1 MEHYFKDIVNRINKR
16 SSEATLSM
24 LGITQP
30 ELRKYL
36 KGVYEQPLSFS
47 TRFLADPVFEPL
59 FGWQEDKITMA
70 ELAGNLLQ
78 HELVEAMDSP
88 PKELRGEYSFSKE
101 WYPYKHQVKAWRKLC
116 QHDAKSIVVTSGT
129 GSGKTE
135 CFVVPVLNDLI
146 SEFCASGEPLIG
158 TRALFI
164 YPLNALIN
172 SQRDRL
178 RAWTSAFES
187 NIRFCLYNGNTKE
200 NEKAITQREIPNQV
214 LSRRLLRQE
223 PTPILVTNATMLE
236 FMLVRQVDAPIL
248 DQSKGKLRWIVLDEA
263 HTYVGSQA
271 AELALL
277 LRRVM
282 HAFGVEAKNV
292 RFVATSATIGDEE
305 GNEKLKN
312 FLANIAGIDEG
323 QVTVIGG
330 NREVPTLE
338 LTPNYDESIEELCS
352 VDKGK
357 LISAD
362 RYKKLVG
369 NKISRQIREHIVS
382 QSIPTTLSDLAARV
396 FGEERRHDE
405 KAHQDMMSWLDV
417 CSNTRNQ
424 VNDEPGQPFLP
435 LRSHLFHQVQS
446 GLWCCANAKC
456 NSKVG
461 TALEYNWP
469 FGIVYTDRRVRC
481 DCGAPVYELT
491 FCVECNEPHLK
502 ACDVNGRLVQPINE
516 IVDEFSLQVEEEGN
530 EEGTKL
536 LQNTV
541 ILAPFESSE
550 MTYQLEISKQDFS
563 INNQEES
570 FPVACCIEVPQ
581 CACCRHRSPRQQSV
595 FRSCLLGTPFYV
607 SNTVPSLLEF
617 CEDGHKPNESPG
629 RGRRL
634 ITFTDSRQGTARI
647 ATKIQQDSER
657 ERVRGIVYSVVAEN
671 INVLTPDE
679 RKKLELSITNL
690 EESEQKIRAAGLQKE
705 ADHFKNKI
713 EKEKLKLYGQTEIC
727 PVTWPEMVARLRSNP
742 DINTWMLDYYNSQNP
757 GLFPRASGGQ
767 VLAEMLLLRE
777 FARRPKRQN
786 SLETLGLV
794 GVVYPALDNDLQPP
808 REWEN
813 IGLNLDDWR
822 AFLKLALDFYIREN
836 TIIDV
841 PTDWTNWMGAR
852 IYPKVVMSPDSD
864 EATSN
869 RLMKWPL
876 TKISQNSRMIRMLS
890 YQCNLNL
897 DSVVNRDLI
906 NEIMRAV
913 WKNLTGHTGILRLVP
928 ATLHYHLNR
937 DKIAFKIL
945 DHGFVCPVTQ
955 RIIDST
961 FRRVTPYLPSNPN
974 GMNYR
979 CTQVSIPNYRPDVSH
994 LSNERERLE
1003 QARSWV
1009 ESQGGISELRQQN
1022 LWTDLSDR
1030 IIEGGRYFRAAEHS
1044 AQQSASRLN
1053 KYESLFKLGKL
1064 NVLSCSTTMEMGV
1077 DIGGLSQVAMN
1088 NVPPHPANYL
1098 QRAGRAGRRGETQ
1111 ALGFTICKD
1120 NPHDRSVFADPLW
1133 PFKARVANPHVAL
1146 DSSRIVERHI
1156 NALILAYFFRRV
1168 MTVIE
1173 QQTTALNCGWFF
1185 YSESGDLTP
1194 VDRFIG
1200 WLDEMLYHGI
1210 PDELQDGLRSLV
1222 IRTPFIGTV
1231 VEVLLQNS
1239 KDAIQDVKRNWE
1251 PEHNRLLEELETT
1264 SRLSERDPYR
1274 KRVDRDLQSIQNAY
1288 LLAELAMRSY
1298 LPGYGFPT
1306 GIAIFDQYSMHEYV
1320 RTHSTPRDDNISRVR
1335 DKPGR
1340 DLPVAL
1346 REYSPGA
1353 TVVLD
1358 GLVYKS
1364 AGISLNRFADA
1375 DLTENQLMRIEYRC
1389 ARCGHIDNKTGTAF
1403 ESLCGDCGAVIRQ
1416 DDVRKYLQPTGF
1428 AVDFYSSPTTDVSVQ
1443 PFIKTQEPWV
1453 TANNA
1458 LQSLPSQELGKFR
1471 ASKNGHIFHHVSGEN
1486 GTGYAVCLRCGR
1498 AEGMT
1503 ETNEYPAR
1511 LRPGIPHKKLRGRPS
1526 NEAAADC
1533 DGPDG
1538 SHLIADNLHLGVM
1551 DQTDVFELYLKR
1563 PLENQ
1568 YLRHSEAVDD
1578 TGRLTWT
1585 LAVVLRQAL
1594 ADILGINVSEIGYA
1608 VKPSALTDC
1617 DYAAAGIVLFDE
1629 CGGGAGFASSAPRYL
1644 TEMFHKSRQ
1653 YLNCPAECSSA
1664 CQSCLIGHDT
1674 RFHLDR
1680 LDRILALEYI
1690 NDDFFNR
1697 LELPKHLKIF
1707 GTNTAYMYESIYA
1720 AITQSSHSGSDS
1732 LTVYLSGDPNEWDL
1746 ASSELKK
1753 QIIGWNEQFDD
1764 LKLAICADDISI
1776 FHASIREDLWL
1787 FTKLGAKIVLVSNQ
1801 DHVIAQ
1807 TTSSHGVM
1815 TIGSSDIST
1824 RIPNEN
1830 FWRVPDQILLRSGT
1844 HQEISDYTEIDSNL
1858 LREKSTPSDKEIEIR
1873 NELNGGVSQFGN
1885 RLWQILGEQSQYL
1898 TAKFSDEDRL
1908 VELVYSDRYLYT
1920 PWSVILINEI
1930 IMNLKRTLAN
1940 KWQVDEVLIS
1950 TGKKTDNRRS
1960 VKRGFFANW
1969 NNHQTRI
1976 DVTRTY
1982 LSKNDVIASVIA
1994 IEPFKLPHG
2003 RILELKWESGE
2014 LTTIRLDQGVGYWRN
2029 EHDSRL
2035 GFLDH
2040 EGTLEKQT
2048 SDMASA
2054 LRYLSVRGQDY
2065 PTQVFIKG
2073 SMD

>member
-36 KGVYEQPLSFS
+36 KFVYEQPLSFS

-70 ELAGNLLQ
+70 ELAGDLLQ

-88 PKELRGEYSFSKE
+88 PKELRDEYSFKKE
-101 WYPYKHQVKAWRKLC
+101 WHPYKHQVRAWRRLC
-116 QHDAKSIVVTSGT
+116 QQDAESIVVTSGT

-146 SEFCASGEPLIG
+146 SEFCASGKPLVG

-178 RAWTSAFES
+178 RAWTRAFES

-271 AELALL
+271 AELSLL

-282 HAFGVEAKNV
+282 HAFGVEAQNV

-305 GNEKLKN
+305 ENEKLKN

-338 LTPNYDESIEELCS
+338 LTLNNDESIEELCM

-357 LISAD
+357 SVSAD
-362 RYKKLVG
+362 RYRKLVG
-369 NKISRQIREHIVS
+369 NKISRQIRNHLVS

-396 FGEERRHDE
+396 FGEERRHDD
-405 KAHQDMMSWLDV
+405 KAHQDMLSWLDV
-417 CSNTRNQ
+417 CSDTRNQ
-424 VNDEPGQPFLP
+424 VNDEPSEPFLP

-446 GLWCCANAKC
+446 GLWCCADAEC

-461 TALEYNWP
+461 TVLENNWP
-469 FGIVYTDRRVRC
+469 FGIVYTERRVRC
-481 DCGAPVYELT
+481 VCGAPVYELT

-502 ACDVNGRLVQPINE
+502 ACDANGRLVQPINE
-516 IVDEFSLQVEEEGN
+516 VVDEFSLQVEDEGTEEGK
-530 EEGTKL
+530 TR

-541 ILAPFESSE
+541 ILSPSVSAET
-550 MTYQLEISKQDFS
+550 TYQLVISKQDFG
-563 INNQEES
+563 INNQEDS
-570 FPVACCIEVPQ
+570 FQVACCIEVPQ
-581 CACCRHRSPRQQSV
+581 CACCRHNSPRQQSV
-595 FRSCLLGTPFYV
+595 FRSCLLGTPFYI

-617 CEDGHKPNESPG
+617 CEDGQKPNESPG

-647 ATKIQQDSER
+647 AAKIQQDSER
-657 ERVRGIVYSVVAEN
+657 DRVRGIVYSVVAEN
-671 INVLTPDE
+671 INSMTPDE
-679 RKKLELSITNL
+679 RINIERSITEN
-690 EESEQKIRAAGLQKE
+690 EESERKIRAAGLQKE
-705 ADHFKNKI
+705 ADHYKVKI
-713 EKEKLKLYGQTEIC
+713 EEGKQKLYGPTEIS
-727 PVTWPEMVARLRSNP
+727 PVSWPEMVARLRANP

-757 GLFPRASGGQ
+757 ALFPKAGGGQ

-794 GVVYPALDNDLQPP
+794 GVVYPALQNDLQPP
-808 REWEN
+808 REWET
-813 IGLNLDDWR
+813 ICLNLDDWR
-822 AFLKLALDFYIREN
+822 AFLKLALDFYVREN

-852 IYPKVVMSPDSD
+852 IYPKVVMSPDAD
-864 EATSN
+864 EATTN
-869 RLMKWPL
+869 RLMKWPM
-876 TKISQNSRMIRMLS
+876 TKISQNSRLIRMLS

-897 DSVVNRDLI
+897 NSVRNRDLI

-913 WKNLTGHTGILRLVP
+913 WQNLTGPAGILRLVP

-937 DKIAFKIL
+937 DKIAFKIIEN
-945 DHGFVCPVTQ
+945 GFVCPVTQ

-961 FRRVTPYLPSNPN
+961 FRQVTPYLPSHPN

-979 CTQVSIPNYRPDVSH
+979 CTQVSIPNYRPDVSQIR
-994 LSNERERLE
+994 NEQERLE
-1003 QARSWV
+1003 QARCWV
-1009 ESQGGISELRQQN
+1009 AGQQEISELRQQN

-1030 IIEGGRYFRAAEHS
+1030 IIEGGRYFRVAEHS
-1044 AQQSASRLN
+1044 AQQSTSRLST
-1053 KYESLFKLGKL
+1053 YESLFKLGKL

-1133 PFKARVANPHVAL
+1133 PFKARVACPHVAL

-1156 NALILAYFFRRV
+1156 NSLILAYFFRRV
-1168 MTVIE
+1168 MTVME

-1200 WLDEMLYHGI
+1200 WLDEMLDHRI

-1222 IRTPFIGTV
+1222 IRTPFVGTV
-1231 VEVLLQNS
+1231 VKVLLQRA
-1239 KDAIQDVKRNWE
+1239 KDAVQEVKQNWE
-1251 PEHNRLLEELETT
+1251 PEHNRLLEELETI
-1264 SRLSERDPYR
+1264 SSLSERDPYR
-1274 KRVDRDLQSIQNAY
+1274 RRVERDLRSIQNAF
-1288 LLAELAMRSY
+1288 LLAELATRSY

-1306 GIAIFDQYSMHEYV
+1306 GIAIFDPYSMHELV
-1320 RTHSTPRDDNISRVR
+1320 RSRYNPREDNISRVR

-1375 DLTENQLMRIEYRC
+1375 DLTENQLIRVEYRC
-1389 ARCGHIDNKTGTAF
+1389 ARCGHIDNMTGTAF
-1403 ESLCGDCGAVIRQ
+1403 DSLCGDCGAVIRQ

-1428 AVDFYSSPTTDVSVQ
+1428 AVDFYSSPTTDVSIQ

-1458 LQSLPSQELGKFR
+1458 LQSLPTRELGKFR
-1471 ASKNGHIFHHVSGEN
+1471 ASKSGHIFHHVSGEN

-1503 ETNEYPAR
+1503 ETNGYPAR
-1511 LRPGIPHKKLRGRPS
+1511 LRPGIPHKKLRGRPG
-1526 NEAAADC
+1526 NEVAVDC

-1563 PLENQ
+1563 PIENQ
-1568 YLRHSEAVDD
+1568 YLRHSEVIDD
-1578 TGRLTWT
+1578 TRRLTWT

-1594 ADILGINVSEIGYA
+1594 ADILGINAAEMGYA

-1617 DYAAAGIVLFDE
+1617 DYAAVGIVLFDE
-1629 CGGGAGFASSAPRYL
+1629 CGGGAGFASSAPRHL
-1644 TEMFHKSRQ
+1644 ADMFHRARQ
-1653 YLNCPAECSSA
+1653 YLNCPADCGSA

-1674 RFHLDR
+1674 RFHLDL
-1680 LDRILALEYI
+1680 LDRNLALEYI

-1697 LELPKHLKIF
+1697 LELPKHLKVF
-1707 GTNTAYMYESIYA
+1707 GASTAYMYESINT
-1720 AITQSSHSGSDS
+1720 AISQSSHSGSDS
-1732 LTVYLSGDPNEWDL
+1732 LTVFLSGDPNEWDL
-1746 ASSELKK
+1746 ASSDLKK
-1753 QIIGWNEQFDD
+1753 LIVRWNEQFDD
-1764 LKLAICADDISI
+1764 LKLVICGDDISI

-1787 FTKLGAKIVLVSNQ
+1787 FTKLGAKVGLVSNQ

-1807 TTSSHGVM
+1807 ISSSLGVT
-1815 TIGSSDIST
+1815 TIGSSEIST

-1830 FWRVPDQILLRSGT
+1830 FWRVSDQILLRSGT
-1844 HQEISDYTEIDSNL
+1844 HPKISDYTEIDSNF
-1858 LREKSTPSDKEIEIR
+1858 LRGRSTPSDKEIEIR
-1873 NELNGGVSQFGN
+1873 HELDGGVSQFGKK
-1885 RLWQILGEQSQYL
+1885 LWQILLDQSEYL
-1898 TAKFSDEDRL
+1898 TTKFSDEDRL
-1908 VELVYSDRYLYT
+1908 IELVYSDRYLYT
-1920 PWSVILINEI
+1920 PWTVMLINEI
-1930 IMNLKRTLAN
+1930 ISNLKRTFAN

-1950 TGKKTDNRRS
+1950 TGNKSGNRRPA
-1960 VKRGFFANW
+1960 KGGFFANW

-1976 DVTRTY
+1976 DVTKTY
-1982 LSKNDVIASVIA
+1982 LSKNNVTASVVA
-1994 IEPFKLPHG
+1994 FEPAKLPHG

-2014 LTTIRLDQGVGYWRN
+2014 RTTIRLDQGVGYWRY
-2029 EHDSRL
+2029 EHDGRL

-2040 EGTLEKQT
+2040 GGTLEKQT
-2048 SDMASA
+2048 SEMASA
-2054 LRYLSVRGQDY
+2054 LRFLSVRGQDY
-2065 PTQVFIKG
+2065 PTQVFIKC
-2073 SMD
+2073 SNV